1 MGNKNTQIPIE
12 ANNKM
17 ANEKDFAAVYKQ
29 TQKKEDTNESD
40 AQVKKCKAEM
50 RKNDVVAGIFAV
62 ALQIVNF
69 AEVICP

>member
-1 MGNKNTQIPIE
+1 
-12 ANNKM
+12 M